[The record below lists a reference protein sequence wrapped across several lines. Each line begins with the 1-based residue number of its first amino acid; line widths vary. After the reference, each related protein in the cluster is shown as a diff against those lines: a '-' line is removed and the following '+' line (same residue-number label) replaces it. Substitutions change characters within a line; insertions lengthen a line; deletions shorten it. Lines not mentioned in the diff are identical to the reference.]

1 MGRPVGRPV
10 AVVGA
15 RPVAATEFCVGCTMI
30 VEGSHD
36 AVLTGAVVVALV
48 GRLTGFEVCVSE
60 TGGAVSV
67 ALAPKVLFA
76 VVVGRIRELA
86 GPLDVG

>member
-1 MGRPVGRPV
+1 
-10 AVVGA
+10 
-15 RPVAATEFCVGCTMI
+15 MI
-30 VEGSHD
+30 VEGSQE
-36 AVLTGAVVVALV
+36 AVLTGAVVVALVGALV

-67 ALAPKVLFA
+67 TLAPEVLLA
-76 VVVGRIRELA
+76 VVVGRITELA